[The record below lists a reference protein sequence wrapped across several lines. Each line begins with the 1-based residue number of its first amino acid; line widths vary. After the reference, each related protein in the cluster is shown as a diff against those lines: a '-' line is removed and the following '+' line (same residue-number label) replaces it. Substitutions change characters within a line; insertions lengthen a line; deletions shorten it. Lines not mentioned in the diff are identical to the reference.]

1 MPRFLLVCL
10 VLADA
15 LAVPTTATEEVEARF
30 MLKGHSH
37 SEPDPPALGPEVGT
51 AQTPST
57 QWVNGGDSAV
67 ELTSSDQPAP
77 SEAANRAIRF
87 GAELRITITPTLSPF
102 LILPTLPLYLSECKP
117 LSPLVFLLPPRPDGS
132 GVRPS
137 TDEVGIEGW
146 NETNDSYGFTY
157 VKDSKGS
164 KKSVLVKC
172 LVTGDDLIVDA
183 LDIGLGERKPMNHQ
197 ININDYDGG
206 SGGTNYSRMYKNF
219 TELVRSL
226 NSSILAK
233 LESLST
239 MPSGSTP
246 SLPRSKES
254 VESECDKGDPRV
266 RVLEPQVPQQLP
278 PVLVY
283 PQVPSL
289 GSSDLYPGPAIG
301 VYPSWSTGIGGGML
315 LGPNDPSWFSGTY
328 GEQIG
333 VPGGVPGVPPGAR
346 FDPYG
351 PPGVSGF
358 EPNRFVR
365 VPRRSGG
372 GAHPDLEHFRDD
384 SDMI

>member
-1 MPRFLLVCL
+1 
-10 VLADA
+10 
-15 LAVPTTATEEVEARF
+15 
-30 MLKGHSH
+30 
-37 SEPDPPALGPEVGT
+37 
-51 AQTPST
+51 
-57 QWVNGGDSAV
+57 
-67 ELTSSDQPAP
+67 
-77 SEAANRAIRF
+77 
-87 GAELRITITPTLSPF
+87 
-102 LILPTLPLYLSECKP
+102 
-117 LSPLVFLLPPRPDGS
+117 
-132 GVRPS
+132 
-137 TDEVGIEGW
+137 
-146 NETNDSYGFTY
+146 
-157 VKDSKGS
+157 
-164 KKSVLVKC
+164 
-172 LVTGDDLIVDA
+172 
-183 LDIGLGERKPMNHQ
+183 MNHQ

-365 VPRRSGG
+365 AITMLGPS
-372 GAHPDLEHFRDD
+372 DLWGPLVLNGCLKKGLILPWTPVICLALLALFEVCWSLLMDCFFID
-384 SDMI
+384 IVQ